1 MFSYNRTSVL
11 VSTCGQSYYW
21 YAGAQV
27 KPKLSELQRYIGPH
41 AADHWEELSIV
52 LELGDEDDGQLLE
65 DIKTQQNGDPNK
77 CFMKAMRV
85 WLKGTGRQP
94 ASWEVLYSALQE
106 VPHTEGALRYIKES
120 VCKGELV

>member
-1 MFSYNRTSVL
+1 M
-11 VSTCGQSYYW
+11 
-21 YAGAQV
+21 AQA
-27 KPKLSELQRYIGPH
+27 KPKLSELQKYIGAH

-106 VPHTEGALRYIKES
+106 VRPHTEEALRYIES
-120 VCKGELV
+120 AYKGE